1 MLRRVTVAAIAVGLT
16 CFVAGSSADAATNA
30 QEQRGAY
37 IVNDIGGCGDCHTP
51 HDRNGPV
58 RGKALMGADLPF
70 APIHMIPGW
79 TGQAP
84 RIAGLPQGFTRAE
97 VAKLL
102 QTGRKPDGSRP
113 RPPMPQYR
121 MSPAD
126 AAAVAAY
133 LASLRT

>member
-1 MLRRVTVAAIAVGLT
+1 
-16 CFVAGSSADAATNA
+16 
-30 QEQRGAY
+30 
-37 IVNDIGGCGDCHTP
+37 
-51 HDRNGPV
+51 
-58 RGKALMGADLPF
+58 
-70 APIHMIPGW
+70 MIPGW